1 MNWAGISE
9 RERRMVTTSAL
20 AIAALLFGT
29 KVLPRW
35 QAARAEALS
44 ATAEMKRSV
53 RLARN
58 LVSAEKWLRDSA
70 VSRGSSF
77 LNLASRVL
85 SERSIGSAGAE
96 LAEIINVAAAAA
108 GVRMGSTYILSD
120 TIRFRVFQ
128 QVAVRTAVMGDIA
141 SVMRLLT
148 ALEGGPTALAIRDLT
163 ISQLNTASGDRE
175 PEMLRAELA
184 VAALMRPSEESAR

>member
-1 MNWAGISE
+1 
-9 RERRMVTTSAL
+9 MVTTSAL